1 MYKRE
6 IYWILGTLCSVLI
19 LIYSI
24 FGVDGLQND
33 AVTTINSYDTY
44 YVIANIHLIC
54 ALVTFIFFVVYLIR
68 MLHNN
73 FKNATVNSIFM
84 ISDIVLIVI
93 FTFLI
98 SWVNSISS
106 ISTTSYSPSAGAID
120 ENTGNLWYTF
130 ECSLI
135 STQLLLIILLAVSS
149 MKTGLHRNKR
159 NKNTRPNQ
167 G

>member
-6 IYWILGTLCSVLI
+6 IYWILGTLGSVLI

-24 FGVDGLQND
+24 FGIDGLQNE

-84 ISDIVLIVI
+84 ISDIALIVI

-106 ISTTSYSPSAGAID
+106 IPTTSYSPSAGAID
-120 ENTGNLWYTF
+120 ENTGNLWHTVEY
-130 ECSLI
+130 CLI
-135 STQLLLIILLAVSS
+135 STQLILIILLAVSGV
-149 MKTGLHRNKR
+149 KTGLHRKQ
-159 NKNTRPNQ
+159 KK
-167 G
+167 

>member
-6 IYWILGTLCSVLI
+6 IYWILGTLGSALI
-19 LIYSI
+19 LIFSI
-24 FGVDGLQND
+24 FGVDGLQNE
-33 AVTTINSYDTY
+33 AVTTINFFSTY

-68 MLHNN
+68 MLLNN

-84 ISDIVLIVI
+84 ISDIALIVI

-120 ENTGNLWYTF
+120 ENTLNLWLTVEY
-130 ECSLI
+130 SLI
-135 STQLLLIILLAVSS
+135 STQLILIILLAVSGV
-149 MKTGLHRNKR
+149 KIGLHRKR
-159 NKNTRPNQ
+159 KE
-167 G
+167 